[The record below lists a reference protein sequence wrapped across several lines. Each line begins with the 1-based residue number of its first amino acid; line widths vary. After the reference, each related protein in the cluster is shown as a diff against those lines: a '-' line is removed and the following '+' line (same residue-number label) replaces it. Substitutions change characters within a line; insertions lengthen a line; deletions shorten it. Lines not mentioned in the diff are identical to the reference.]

1 MRLIKIAMLAA
12 TLLPLSSFAALGG
25 APVANASAPL
35 VLRAAASQ
43 SVSDSASA
51 SASASPAASP
61 AAGSQPASAVTA
73 TAPYT
78 MRQSVDANG
87 VTIREYLLPANV
99 VFAVTWQGPIRP
111 NMRALLGSYFTNYV
125 AAGQTGVRGSGPLI
139 EGNDDFRIESAG
151 RLGNFSGMAWLPRLL
166 PAGVRPGDLE

>member
-35 VLRAAASQ
+35 VLRAAATQ
-43 SVSDSASA
+43 SVADSASA
-51 SASASPAASP
+51 SASASP

-125 AAGQTGVRGSGPLI
+125 AAGQSGVRGSGPLI